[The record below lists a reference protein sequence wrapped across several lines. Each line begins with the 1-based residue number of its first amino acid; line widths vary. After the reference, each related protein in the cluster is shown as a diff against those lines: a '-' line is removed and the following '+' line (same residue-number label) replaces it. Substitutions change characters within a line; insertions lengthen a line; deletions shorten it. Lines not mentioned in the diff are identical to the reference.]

1 MRPVHAMMLR
11 WLAPLALTIPAA
23 AQAAPLTLH
32 ELDQM
37 PVAIA
42 CRDMCAAEA
51 AVDRA
56 ACLSGCQYPV
66 QAAWEKNNVA
76 PVNALDF
83 MLAVLEFWD
92 GGDRTAI
99 CYESSAVVPKAA
111 CGQGDCLATHAATE
125 CADADGDGL
134 LAWEESLIGTRDGVA
149 QKLCTANA
157 ACGFSSQ
164 CEFNF
169 EIGKSVCLPRS
180 CGGTG
185 GQACTPTAFHLE
197 PIASNDKEVILH
209 LHFDYS
215 PVPATVLDLRVLYS
229 DVDLVLVDARPLA
242 LLSDAGKGVNV
253 THPAAGVVRLV
264 VLGMGTMAPVPNG
277 AIVELVF
284 QRATESQTTIGF
296 DGTDIYQ
303 RNSMAPSQGASQ
315 AELAK
320 NELWGSTVAIPGAT
334 DGPRLVL
341 AYSFDSLAKPLE
353 YSDVPNAEQL
363 CAMMGIKLCPSA
375 SDTNASNGLLRTT
388 TLAALGALQNGSMA
402 AKTLIPGV
410 NGSATYF
417 DGTWDHLDLPLALNE
432 PLAVS
437 SQSSSLS
444 MWLLPEGRSS
454 DEIQS
459 GYYQVLWSHQHF
471 PEETARYGIRV
482 AENAQNAETVDL
494 VWFDDGSTTQPT
506 TPFAVGLPLH
516 KWVHLGMTLDA
527 LSGKVQLFVDGAL
540 AKTVALAKTPAL
552 SCPLLGL
559 EQEVTPKIV
568 LHKQADGSG
577 EAIYLARPEN
587 GLFGIDRMDPSGFG
601 LASVIRS
608 SDASFQDPDYSPLI
622 DKILYSSNKSGNTE
636 IWMAD
641 GNGSNAVQLTT
652 GFGNASDGVFARR
665 PRWAPN
671 ASAIIF
677 ESNAFD
683 AKNTTKSSAVYHLYR
698 LKYDTAPEAA
708 APNLDFGMIVRR
720 QEVDSYR
727 ITTGSDHHTNVAWLR
742 GPTQTSLGEIA
753 YSVAD
758 PLYRR
763 FQARSLVLPAE
774 ITATR
779 NTEGELPVPA
789 AAGVVDSS
797 VRLLAANGRSS
808 EGKDVS
814 RLLYLASQTSFLP
827 STQFSLSTLS
837 ASSAVG
843 GETRI
848 QVLHTPPSGS
858 TGTTL
863 PTEIPSLYLA
873 YDETVGSPDVT
884 MTSTGSRA
892 GSGLSA
898 DKTFE
903 LRDIGYTTAEK
914 KSLRFVRISVGAS
927 TSATIPANA
936 EVAVIRFVRR
946 QADQPLGL
954 ALQDRVDTRRL
965 YLKDRARDGAALPL
979 IVRADLIEEV
989 EEAAFSPNGARLILT
1004 GVSRSRPTLLRG
1016 DIVEPAMD
1024 GAAYSLMGEQ
1034 VLETTSTRTEG
1045 LSWTAVDRFM
1055 PCNRVA
1061 ATRNPYLQLYQHGF
1075 RGALDE
1081 LKVYSYVRDAGA
1093 FRSDAERGH
1102 DWLRA
1107 AGRNGVQ
1114 EPIRPTCTGLDTEC
1128 PPYMVCNA
1136 STNRCERKT
1145 CDPTEPNDC
1154 AGHGLC
1160 SYKPLPVEDENAGS
1174 RWLCSSDCNTDSQ
1187 CFQRDCLNGP
1197 CRFCTNG
1204 SCNECDIVEKDY
1216 GSFKVRETVGCP
1228 DSNSWACE
1236 NGNCISQCYSFE
1248 NGVSKYLCNP
1258 SEEYC
1263 LRGHCEPIQ
1272 WNWSELGPSSLLGL
1286 GEMRLNTKPLSYT
1299 TAIPQMVPITVK
1311 AYGVED
1317 YGHSP
1322 EILVEGRVSGSEQAF
1337 LAQWFTIG
1345 RILVDHRRHVEAQAD
1360 DGAYSLLTP
1369 YPITDLRLRLVTP
1382 PLQNFGNAST
1392 GFGFSGED
1400 KNLASGSKFALG
1412 YELGIPTWKVYAAC
1426 DARGTT
1432 ACAGKLTNDPF
1443 RAYLR
1448 GGEPAAVVLEVKV
1461 NGESVLL
1468 KSTTKNRVCSY
1479 EGTAVPSPLSLPPKK
1494 VFYGSIATE
1503 KSNEKALYC
1512 KSAGAPCTPP
1522 DLTPSVDFDL
1532 QGKGAALLNCNY
1544 FDPQQPETSA
1554 GLVMTFTAP
1563 VFGSVGGIVTE
1574 NANGCFL
1581 EQKAANGQV
1590 IRVPCYEFADGDASL
1605 DVMNP
1610 GQMVFGSQELL
1621 EFDIFRFFAWD
1632 SRGP

>member
-23 AQAAPLTLH
+23 GQAAPLTLH

-111 CGQGDCLATHAATE
+111 CGQGNCLATHAAAE

-134 LAWEESLIGTRDGVA
+134 LAWEESLIGTSDGVA

-185 GQACTPTAFHLE
+185 GQSCTPTAFHLE
-197 PIASNDKEVILH
+197 PIASNNKEVILH

-242 LLSDAGKGVNV
+242 LLTDAGKGVNV
-253 THPAAGVVRLV
+253 THPAAGVLRLV

-284 QRATESQTTIGF
+284 QRSTKSQTTIGF
-296 DGTDIYQ
+296 DTTDIYQ

-320 NELWGSTVAIPGAT
+320 NELWGGTVAIAGAL

-353 YSDVPNAEQL
+353 YSDVPIATEL
-363 CAMMGIKLCPSA
+363 CDWMSLDSCPSSGLA
-375 SDTNASNGLLRTT
+375 RTNA
-388 TLAALGALQNGSMA
+388 LAALAMLQRGSMA

-410 NGSATYF
+410 NGSAAYF
-417 DGTWDHLDLPLALNE
+417 DGTWDHLDLPVALNH
-432 PLAVS
+432 PLTDK
-437 SQSSSLS
+437 SQSSSMS

-454 DEIQS
+454 DELRS
-459 GYYQVLWSHQHF
+459 GYYQVLWSHQHLE
-471 PEETARYGIRV
+471 EETARYGIRV

-527 LSGKVQLFVDGAL
+527 LAGKVQLFVDGAL
-540 AKTVALAKTPAL
+540 AKTVALAKSPAL
-552 SCPLLGL
+552 SCPQLGL
-559 EQEVTPKIV
+559 EQEVTPKIA
-568 LHKQADGSG
+568 LHKQGDGSG

-622 DKILYSSNKSGNTE
+622 DKVVYSSNKSGNTE

-652 GFGNASDGVFARR
+652 GFGNARDGVFARR

-683 AKNTTKSSAVYHLYR
+683 ATTTTKRSAVYHLYR
-698 LKYDTAPEAA
+698 LKYDTTPEAA
-708 APNLDFGMIVRR
+708 PPNLDFGMIVRK
-720 QEVDSYR
+720 QELDSYR
-727 ITTGSDHHTNVAWLR
+727 ITTGADHHTNVAWLR
-742 GPTQTSLGEIA
+742 GPSTTSLGEVA
-753 YSVAD
+753 YNVAD
-758 PLYRR
+758 PLYRK
-763 FQARSLVLPAE
+763 FQAKSLVLPAE
-774 ITATR
+774 ITAIQ

-797 VRLLAANGRSS
+797 VRLLAAKGRSS

-827 STQFSLSTLS
+827 STRFSLSTLS

-848 QVLHTPPSGS
+848 QVLHAPLSGS
-858 TGTTL
+858 TSTPL

-873 YDETVGSPDVT
+873 YDEAVASVDVT
-884 MTSTGSRA
+884 MSSTGSKA
-892 GSGLSA
+892 GSGLPP

-903 LRDIGYTTAEK
+903 LRDIGYTSAEG

-927 TSATIPANA
+927 TSATIPAGA

-979 IVRADLIEEV
+979 TVRTDLLEEV

-1016 DIVEPAMD
+1016 DIVEPATG
-1024 GAAYSLMGEQ
+1024 GASYSLTGEQ
-1034 VLETTSTRTEG
+1034 ILETSSTRTEG

-1055 PCNRVA
+1055 PCNRMA
-1061 ATRNPYLQLYQHGF
+1061 AERNPYTQLYQHGF
-1075 RGALDE
+1075 RGAVDE

-1107 AGRNGVQ
+1107 AGRNGVLA
-1114 EPIRPTCTGLDTEC
+1114 PIQPTCTGLDTEC

-1145 CDPTEPNDC
+1145 CDPTKPNDC

-1160 SYKPLPVEDENAGS
+1160 SYKPLPVEDENTGS
-1174 RWLCSSDCNTDSQ
+1174 SWLCSSDCNTDSQ

-1204 SCNECDIVEKDY
+1204 SCNECNIVEKDY

-1263 LRGHCEPIQ
+1263 LRGHCEPMQ

-1322 EILVEGRVSGSEQAF
+1322 EILVEGRVSGSHQAF

-1345 RILVDHRRHVEAQAD
+1345 RIQVDHRRHVEAQAD

-1382 PLQNFGNAST
+1382 PLQNFNNAST
-1392 GFGFSGED
+1392 GLGFPGED

-1412 YELGIPTWKVYAAC
+1412 YELAIPTWKVYAAC

-1432 ACAGKLTNDPF
+1432 ACAGKLATDPF
-1443 RAYLR
+1443 REYLR
-1448 GGEPAAVVLEVKV
+1448 GGEPAAVILDVTV
-1461 NGESVLL
+1461 NGASVLFN
-1468 KSTTKNRVCSY
+1468 SNTNNRICSY
-1479 EGTAVPSPLSLPPKK
+1479 EDTAVQSALGMPPKK

-1512 KSAGAPCTPP
+1512 RSPGAKCTPT
-1522 DLTPSVDFDL
+1522 DLTPSVAFDL
-1532 QGKGAALLNCNY
+1532 LKKRAALLNCNY
-1544 FDPQQPETSA
+1544 FDPQKPNDSP
-1554 GLVMTFTAP
+1554 GLVMSFPAP
-1563 VFGSVGGIVTE
+1563 TFGSGVVTE
-1574 NANGCFL
+1574 DANSCL
-1581 EQKAANGQV
+1581 IETDQKDAHGHPISVA
-1590 IRVPCYEFADGDASL
+1590 CYEFADGDASL